1 MPPSVACGSSVR
13 PPTCG
18 PRADPPRAAVCI
30 HLRPQQRRA
39 REQRQHLRHR
49 RRGLG
54 PGDVQHGCNGDRLA
68 AAGTQRGRRGREA
81 GQLLRQVLEV
91 DGALAGEVGGGEHV
105 NRHRRCGHRPRL
117 PPGADNHCFRGEPVM
132 PLGRVA
138 NDRLRHLLAGY
149 ARVCGRLMHQRPVLE
164 VVRETQAHVPERAGV
179 GQQLPRDGFAPIAAQ
194 IGNVTTQRI
203 PDERVVT
210 LEGRTVDPATLD
222 TH

>member
-1 MPPSVACGSSVR
+1 MTEC
-13 PPTCG
+13 
-18 PRADPPRAAVCI
+18 AAEWI
-30 HLRPQQRRA
+30 AL
-39 REQRQHLRHR
+39 
-49 RRGLG
+49 
-54 PGDVQHGCNGDRLA
+54 LA
-68 AAGTQRGRRGREA
+68 AQDTSKARRSSPLVEIGSRWT
-81 GQLLRQVLEV
+81 
-91 DGALAGEVGGGEHV
+91 
-105 NRHRRCGHRPRL
+105 
-117 PPGADNHCFRGEPVM
+117 VM

-138 NDRLRHLLAGY
+138 NDRLRHMLIGY

>member
-1 MPPSVACGSSVR
+1 MSHWLLKVESGGSSLLVVHEWELAGGVSPPTLCGSRYV
-13 PPTCG
+13 
-18 PRADPPRAAVCI
+18 A
-30 HLRPQQRRA
+30 
-39 REQRQHLRHR
+39 
-49 RRGLG
+49 
-54 PGDVQHGCNGDRLA
+54 HG
-68 AAGTQRGRRGREA
+68 
-81 GQLLRQVLEV
+81 
-91 DGALAGEVGGGEHV
+91 
-105 NRHRRCGHRPRL
+105 
-117 PPGADNHCFRGEPVM
+117 
-132 PLGRVA
+132 
-138 NDRLRHLLAGY
+138 RLRHMLIGY

>member
-1 MPPSVACGSSVR
+1 MPVPKGPLGRCPGQR
-13 PPTCG
+13 PTCWTLERRRSKVPPPRLDCG
-18 PRADPPRAAVCI
+18 CALHSPQRELIEFLTMCCRSSSLRVSRRRRSALRGGRANRAD
-30 HLRPQQRRA
+30 
-39 REQRQHLRHR
+39 
-49 RRGLG
+49 
-54 PGDVQHGCNGDRLA
+54 
-68 AAGTQRGRRGREA
+68 RGRRVSTG
-81 GQLLRQVLEV
+81 LRAMRVRSTY
-91 DGALAGEVGGGEHV
+91 A
-105 NRHRRCGHRPRL
+105 RHRIRHGIRHTAARAGRRPRRSV
-117 PPGADNHCFRGEPVM
+117 PNG
-132 PLGRVA
+132 
-138 NDRLRHLLAGY
+138 RLRHMLIGY